1 MSQVTVDTQ
10 IPTFV
15 VIKNDDGRAV
25 DLKPA
30 DDLAAEM
37 LIRAYVPEYFDGL
50 VTFDEAYDLALQRDA
65 QAANDLEASI
75 MAVLDSEEDPAEEAD
90 AAAAINALL
99 ETAAMADAAVSQEV
113 VGL

>member
-1 MSQVTVDTQ
+1 MSQVIADT

-15 VIKNDDGRAV
+15 VIKGDDGRAV
-25 DLKPA
+25 SIKPA

-50 VTFDEAYDLALQRDA
+50 VTFDEAYDLALLRDG
-65 QAANDLEASI
+65 QAAADLEACV
-75 MAVLDSEEDPAEEAD
+75 MALGNEVDEAEE

-99 ETAAMADAAVSQEV
+99 ETAVLADAAMSQMVE
-113 VGL
+113 GL